1 MKDLQFILENYK
13 AQSFDGRD
21 FARIV
26 PFCTVEQA
34 NSIGFALKD
43 DANHVP
49 VEFTRDTVLKYLKND
64 LAFAFEKALDQRGLS
79 AMAMYFTIKFYNWI
93 LEEGLEDWSDDN
105 YAMYGLP
112 LFKATALKY
121 GFNNPIGDDEGNESN
136 YGDE

>member
-1 MKDLQFILENYK
+1 
-13 AQSFDGRD
+13 
-21 FARIV
+21 V

-43 DANHVP
+43 EANHVP